1 MKTIIHLCVIATLSF
16 ATLSCKKSDLPQN
29 NLLTATNNDAVIDS
43 RIDRFILEPTSME
56 LGTPDAIIHEGDRV
70 TIFLPYEIVNENFVS
85 AMITMTD
92 DATGLPVNTY
102 DMVSSKDPTAS
113 QLVLPENLM
122 NNPEFFFVTFVAN
135 EDYTG
140 KTISVTTKLVGNS
153 TFSTD
158 VLNAAF
164 SVEH

>member
-1 MKTIIHLCVIATLSF
+1 MKTIIHLCVVATISL

-29 NLLTATNNDAVIDS
+29 NLLTTSNNDAVIDS

-56 LGTPDAIIHEGDRV
+56 LGTPDAIIHQGDRV

-92 DATGLPVNTY
+92 DATGLPVYTY
-102 DMVSSKDPTAS
+102 DMVSSKDPSAS
-113 QLVLPENLM
+113 QLVLPENLSD
-122 NNPEFFFVTFVAN
+122 NAEFFFVTFVAN

-140 KTISVTTKLVGNS
+140 KTISITTKLIGHS
-153 TFSTD
+153 TSSTD

-164 SVEH
+164 YVEQ